1 MTETEIVAAISKMAG
16 ETDTNIV
23 LAYYMQAKSVVLN
36 RAYPFDASVT
46 DVPERYTGNL
56 IEIASYLIN
65 KRGAEGEI
73 SHTENGIS
81 RTYGGASVP
90 EDMLKPIIP
99 VVGVL

>member
-1 MTETEIVAAISKMAG
+1 MTDNEIVAAISKMAD
-16 ETDTNIV
+16 ESDTNIV
-23 LAYYMQAKSVVLN
+23 LAYYAQAKSVVLN
-36 RAYPFDASVT
+36 RLYPFDSTVS
-46 DVPERYTGNL
+46 DVPDRYVGNL

-99 VVGVL
+99 VVGVV